1 MQNIMVRRFIY
12 ALVMIL
18 SFNLTGYAQEKI
30 GNALE
35 MDKIVHNFGDIL
47 LDSGPVSCEFTVK
60 NTGDKPAVI
69 YNVIS

>member
-1 MQNIMVRRFIY
+1 
-12 ALVMIL
+12 MIL